1 MRQALQSVT
10 ECNYKVH
17 QVLQSLTYVTKW
29 DATQVSITVL
39 EKQMHF
45 YFGREQTIKP
55 MKIFLEEAKK
65 EWLGGL

>member
-1 MRQALQSVT
+1 MRRNAGFYHSVG
-10 ECNYKVH
+10 EADV
-17 QVLQSLTYVTKW
+17 
-29 DATQVSITVL
+29 
-39 EKQMHF
+39 F